1 MQDQKCQEYLF
12 DLDHFVLMKTK
23 GQPEKQ
29 PNRTVY
35 PELPADLMEMHHL
48 NRDIHLSIDGSQCGE
63 SPSLATARHSFAYMR
78 FLCVKAS
85 QGEHAF
91 HGLA

>member
-23 GQPEKQ
+23 GQPERQ

-35 PELPADLMEMHHL
+35 PELPADLMEMHAL
-48 NRDIHLSIDGSQCGE
+48 NRDIHLSIDGSQCGKVQG
-63 SPSLATARHSFAYMR
+63 PQIIQQTCKVAILA
-78 FLCVKAS
+78 C
-85 QGEHAF
+85 
-91 HGLA
+91 